1 MMKNQYVC
9 QTSKVV
15 VPPESKINI
24 GKPSRIEKPFS
35 ELLYLIDQTKSGG
48 PHPEGVLW
56 FKTGQAKHHERKIS
70 IIDIFPT
77 ILDLMQVNP
86 CSETL
91 AEVKGQTLMGD
102 WNL

>member
-48 PHPEGVLW
+48 PHPEGSYGSRL
-56 FKTGQAKHHERKIS
+56 GRQS
-70 IIDIFPT
+70 IMSGKF
-77 ILDLMQVNP
+77 LL
-86 CSETL
+86 
-91 AEVKGQTLMGD
+91 
-102 WNL
+102 